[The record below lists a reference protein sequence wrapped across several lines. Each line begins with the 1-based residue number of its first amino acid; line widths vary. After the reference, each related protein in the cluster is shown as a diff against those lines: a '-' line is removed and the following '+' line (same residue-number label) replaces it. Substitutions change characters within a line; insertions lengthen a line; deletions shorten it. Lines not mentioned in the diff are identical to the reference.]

1 MVTPPPLDS
10 KGDTSPAAPR
20 IPVAARRRA
29 KLRGCRVSVVI
40 PTRNEKDNV
49 ALLHDALERA
59 LKGIDHEVVVV
70 DDSTDGLT
78 RTALAGVA
86 ARDPRWRVIERGVSE
101 QTGLSTAVVTGI
113 AAARGAAICVMDG
126 DLQHPPE
133 VIPSLVAAVE
143 SGADIAVASRYAA
156 GGSRR
161 GLATSWRRW
170 GSRLTTTLTQVV
182 FTETRRTTDPMSG
195 FFCCRREA
203 VSGLELRPVGFKVLV
218 ELLVCAPDHVVTE
231 VPFEFGARIHGD
243 SKADPQQALLYLKH
257 LVSLFIYVPG
267 SARPLKFL
275 LVTSAGLG
283 AICAPLA
290 LLLWSGASPLAAWI
304 VAAIFGIAAQ
314 VGLHQAFTF
323 RELLFRGRVARS
335 GRFHPSA
342 VVSLIAA
349 LTVLAVALAPAR
361 YAPLAIAAFAWC
373 VGMFVAIALNH
384 PHLRTLG
391 RRRLDLKAAG
401 RLDGLQLLLGAERA
415 YWVSPSDVGA
425 KGRHA
430 SSLVTADLIR
440 HAASRG
446 LPVLLA
452 ESPSVTR
459 QQRLNLER
467 ESALLVPAPNGSH
480 RLPPVAVLI
489 RRTRTPFSSADLDL
503 AVAYLSEPAGSNGHD
518 ATWDGERT
526 SVYALLRGAA
536 GGALTWTRAKVSTAW
551 RFAAVGAA
559 GLGVNQ
565 GLLWLLADGLHI
577 HYLVGAAMASQG
589 STAFNFVWLEAW
601 VFGKRANPRGRWLR
615 FIAFDLI
622 NSSSLAVRLPVMFVL
637 TSGLHVHYLVSNVV
651 ALVLT
656 TVLRFLISDS
666 LIWKTHSAARS
677 KPAPRAARWGAVPG
691 AIFKYRLD
699 GLITIQSEAP
709 LPELAF
715 FATDESFE
723 ADVVVEVDQVGGLAL
738 RRTATVTRDGRVI
751 LYRQHLGSLFANF
764 QISLGHPVKILA
776 SPGLALSPHVLYTNV
791 IEPLLRFL
799 LIKRGHVLL
808 HAACISVSGAG
819 VLISARTDTGK
830 TSTILRILSRNHG
843 DFFAD
848 DMTIIN
854 PAGVASRYPKPLT
867 ISAHTLGA
875 VPRNRLR
882 MDQRLALALQS
893 RVHSRGGRR
902 FAHFLG
908 TLNVPI
914 MAINAGVQLAI
925 PPPKYAIDDLV
936 DVAIGEQISPTYLF
950 LIERGSANAVT
961 ELTNE
966 EAVTELLKNSEDAYG
981 FPPYDELAPLIEVDG
996 EGYAQLLA
1004 REREILTGALESV
1017 TCVRL
1022 CSDNFDWHQMIESYV
1037 QSTRELGEVTA

>member
-1 MVTPPPLDS
+1 VTS
-10 KGDTSPAAPR
+10 HGARPR
-20 IPVAARRRA
+20 RAARQRA
-29 KLRGCRVSVVI
+29 KVRDCRLSVVI

-49 ALLHDALERA
+49 GLLRDALERV
-59 LKGIDHEVVVV
+59 LIGIDYEVVVV
-70 DDSTDGLT
+70 DDSTDGVT
-78 RTALAGVA
+78 RSALDALA
-86 ARDPRWRVIERGVSE
+86 ARDPRWHVIVRPTTE

-113 AAARGAAICVMDG
+113 AVARGAAICVMDG
-126 DLQHPPE
+126 DLQHPAE
-133 VIPSLVAAVE
+133 VIPALVAAVE

-161 GLATSWRRW
+161 GLATSMRRW
-170 GSRLTTTLTQVV
+170 ASRLATTLTHAV
-182 FTETRRTTDPMSG
+182 FPETRRTSDPMSG

-203 VSGLELRPVGFKVLV
+203 ISGLELRPVGFKVLV

-231 VPFEFGARIHGD
+231 VPFEFGTRIHGD
-243 SKADPQQALLYLKH
+243 SKADPKQAFLYLEH
-257 LVSLFIYVPG
+257 LASLFIYVPG

-275 LVTSAGLG
+275 LVTVAGLA
-283 AICAPLA
+283 AICAPLG
-290 LLLWSGASPLAAWI
+290 LLLWSGAAPLAAWI

-314 VGLHQAFTF
+314 VGLHRAFTF
-323 RELLFRGRVARS
+323 RELLFRGRIAKA
-335 GRFHPSA
+335 GRFHPSS
-342 VVSLIAA
+342 VVSLIAGLAA
-349 LTVLAVALAPAR
+349 LALVLAPAR

-384 PHLRTLG
+384 PHLRTYG
-391 RRRLDLKAAG
+391 RRRVDLKTAG
-401 RLDGLQLLLGAERA
+401 RLSALQELLGAERA

-425 KGRHA
+425 KGSGG

-440 HAASRG
+440 HAALRG

-467 ESALLVPAPNGSH
+467 ESALLIPGSNGSH

-489 RRTRTPFSSADLDL
+489 RRTRIPFSSTDLDL
-503 AVAYLSEPAGSNGHD
+503 AVVFLSEPAGSNGRD
-518 ATWDGERT
+518 DMWRGERV
-526 SVYALLRGAA
+526 SAYSLLRGVAA
-536 GGALTWTRAKVSTAW
+536 GALAWIRAKVSTAW
-551 RFAAVGAA
+551 RFAVVGAA

-565 GLLWLLADGLHI
+565 ALLWLLADGLHI

-601 VFGKRANPRGRWLR
+601 VFGQRANSRGRWLR

-622 NSSSLAVRLPVMFVL
+622 NSSSLAIRLPVMFFL
-637 TSGLHVHYLVSNVV
+637 TSGLHIHYLISNVV

-666 LIWKTHSAARS
+666 LIWKRHSAVRS
-677 KPAPRAARWGAVPG
+677 KSAPRAAKWGAVPG
-691 AIFKYRLD
+691 ATFKYRVD

-715 FATDESFE
+715 FATDESFD
-723 ADVVVEVDQVGGLAL
+723 ADVVVEIDQVGGLAL

-764 QISLGHPVKILA
+764 QISLGHPVRVLA

-819 VLISARTDTGK
+819 VLISAKTDTGK

-843 DFFAD
+843 DFYSD
-848 DMTIIN
+848 DMTIVN
-854 PAGVASRYPKPLT
+854 PSGVASRYPKPLT

-875 VPRNRLR
+875 VPANRLR

-908 TLNVPI
+908 TLNIPI

-936 DVAIGEQISPTYLF
+936 DVEIGEQISPTYLF
-950 LIERGSANAVT
+950 LIERGAGSAVT
-961 ELTNE
+961 ELTTE
-966 EAVTELLKNSEDAYG
+966 EAVSELLKNSDDAYG
-981 FPPYDELAPLIEVDG
+981 FPPYDELAPLIELDG

-1004 REREILTGALESV
+1004 REREILTAALESV

-1022 CSDNFDWHQMIESYV
+1022 CSDNFDWHQRIESYV
-1037 QSTRELGEVTA
+1037 LSTRELGEVIA